1 MIGDGNPLYDIKPR
15 RRYGFGTQRT
25 KEREERRSCFFRFLF
40 PGSLGNTNCRG
51 EVFRATVQSG
61 IAGLPGRGVPA
72 GRRIWLNAGGRGWVR
87 DMRPDDRQESDNGDD
102 RDDADNAENADNAHE
117 AKTEYEKLRGGRA
130 GRKISGR
137 NGKRADAVSV
147 RLSVCAADK
156 GRRQAGRKG
165 NEASKRRWRGKR
177 SKGRKKRGGER
188 R

>member
-1 MIGDGNPLYDIKPR
+1 MVSGHNGRKS
-15 RRYGFGTQRT
+15 G
-25 KEREERRSCFFRFLF
+25 RSGGAVSSAFC
-40 PGSLGNTNCRG
+40 
-51 EVFRATVQSG
+51 FRATVQSG
-61 IAGLPGRGVPA
+61 ITGLPGRSVPA

-165 NEASKRRWRGKR
+165 SEGSKR

>member
-1 MIGDGNPLYDIKPR
+1 MIGDGNPLYYIKPR

-51 EVFRATVQSG
+51 GAFR
-61 IAGLPGRGVPA
+61 A
-72 GRRIWLNAGGRGWVR
+72 GRRIRPNAGGCGWVR
-87 DMRPDDRQESDNGDD
+87 DMWPDDRQESDNGDD

-117 AKTEYEKLRGGRA
+117 AKTEYGKSSIPGGRA

-137 NGKRADAVSV
+137 NGKRTDAVFA
-147 RLSVCAADK
+147 RLSVCATDK
-156 GRRQAGRKG
+156 GRRSAGRKG
-165 NEASKRRWRGKR
+165 SEGSKR